1 MFVIIREDID
11 KTIRTLAA
19 DNECRTAVKTA
30 CIILCQEVV
39 DRMNVDRENPV
50 INEDVV
56 TTICDEVLTKL
67 FEGDV

>member
-1 MFVIIREDID
+1 MLVIIREDID

-19 DNECRTAVKTA
+19 DNEARKAAKTA
-30 CIILCQEVV
+30 CIILCQEIV
-39 DRMNVDRENPV
+39 DRMNCDRDNPV

-56 TTICDEVLTKL
+56 NSICDKVLTKL